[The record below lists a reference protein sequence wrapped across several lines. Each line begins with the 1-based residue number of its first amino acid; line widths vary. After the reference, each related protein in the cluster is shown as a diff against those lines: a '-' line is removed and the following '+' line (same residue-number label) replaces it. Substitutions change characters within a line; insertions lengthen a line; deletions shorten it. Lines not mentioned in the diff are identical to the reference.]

1 MKQCLICKKD
11 FENATRKQRFCSN
24 SCRQKNYRKEVKEL
38 IAEIRLKKSQIKLKE
53 EVLVLKEEIAP
64 KKEEKPVKSELT
76 PPEGLSGIDLTIW
89 KAENKNPR

>member
-1 MKQCLICKKD
+1 MKKCLICKKD

-38 IAEIRLKKSQIKLKE
+38 LAEIRLRKSKIKPNQEALLKT
-53 EVLVLKEEIAP
+53 EVVVP
-64 KKEEKPVKSELT
+64 KKEETPVKSELT
-76 PPEGLSGIDLTIW
+76 PPAGLSGIDLAIW